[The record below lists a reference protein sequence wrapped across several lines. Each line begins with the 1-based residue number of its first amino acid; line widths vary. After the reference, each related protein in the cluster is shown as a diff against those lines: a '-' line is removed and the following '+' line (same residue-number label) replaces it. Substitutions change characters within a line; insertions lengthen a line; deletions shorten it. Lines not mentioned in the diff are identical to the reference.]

1 MGQKEKEIVSVTEQ
15 MVIHAQEFNTR
26 IDQIEHLA
34 TANHKELMHIIY
46 DLMDKVAVLE
56 IRMREIHSNEMA

>member
-1 MGQKEKEIVSVTEQ
+1 MSVTEQ
-15 MVIHAQEFNTR
+15 LVLHAQEFNTR

-34 TANHKELMHIIY
+34 TANHKELMHFVY
-46 DLMDKVAVLE
+46 ELMDKVAVLE